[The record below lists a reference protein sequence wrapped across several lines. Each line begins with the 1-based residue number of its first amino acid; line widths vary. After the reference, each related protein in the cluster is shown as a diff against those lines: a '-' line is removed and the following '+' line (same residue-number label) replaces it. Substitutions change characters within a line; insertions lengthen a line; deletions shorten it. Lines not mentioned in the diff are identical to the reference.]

1 MGRRGAVPG
10 WGGAGPAAGVLGD
23 RTGVQPAHSQGSA
36 QGRAEGCVC
45 RRVCVKPPSPLPARG
60 FPHLRNTR
68 TGWSGPRFL
77 PLPAG
82 SLRGRVTC
90 LAEGARPRPDAPL
103 ARPLWL

>member
-1 MGRRGAVPG
+1 MGRQGAVPG

-23 RTGVQPAHSQGSA
+23 QTGVQPAHSQGSA
-36 QGRAEGCVC
+36 QGRAEGCAC
-45 RRVCVKPPSPLPARG
+45 RRVCVKPRLHSQRVGPHPRNARA
-60 FPHLRNTR
+60 
-68 TGWSGPRFL
+68 GWSGPRFL

-82 SLRGRVTC
+82 SLRGLVTC